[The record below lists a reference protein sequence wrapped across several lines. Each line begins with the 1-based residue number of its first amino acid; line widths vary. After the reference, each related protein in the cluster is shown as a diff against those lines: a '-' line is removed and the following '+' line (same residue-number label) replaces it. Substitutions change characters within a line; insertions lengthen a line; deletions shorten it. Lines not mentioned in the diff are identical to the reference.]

1 MGLYVNVDNKT
12 IQRDSDGKISLK
24 LSSQQNQGLQFDEN
38 GKLMFVGSGLTPSSS
53 INTPGNGIG
62 KPSDPDTEPLYTIGM
77 NSTVSRHQSYTGT
90 NQNIKDNDGVVMS
103 QVTNGNITGGLAYFI
118 INS

>member
-1 MGLYVNVDNKT
+1 
-12 IQRDSDGKISLK
+12 
-24 LSSQQNQGLQFDEN
+24 
-38 GKLMFVGSGLTPSSS
+38 
-53 INTPGNGIG
+53 
-62 KPSDPDTEPLYTIGM
+62 M

-103 QVTNGNITGGLAYFI
+103 VITNGNITGGLAYFI

>member
-1 MGLYVNVDNKT
+1 MGLRVKVDNTTVK
-12 IQRDSDGKISLK
+12 SEENGKISLK
-24 LSSQQNQGLQFDEN
+24 LSSEPNQALSFDEN
-38 GKLMFVGSGLTPSSS
+38 GKLIAVGSGLVPSSS

-62 KPSDPDTEPLYTIGM
+62 KPTDTNTEPLYTIGM
-77 NSTVSRHQSYTGT
+77 NETVSRHQSYTGT

-103 QVTNGNITGGLAYFI
+103 VITNGNITGGLAYFI